1 MESVSI
7 IAMMVFWIVIASIIG
22 GVILL
27 RPVSKR
33 LGSFLDDWIAI
44 RRREQS
50 GSGQLLRDLGERLAV
65 LEDGQRRL
73 LEHQDF
79 MEALSTDEQAK
90 ALSLR
95 E

>member
-1 MESVSI
+1 MDSVGI
-7 IAMMVFWIVIASIIG
+7 IAIMIFWIVIAGIIG

-27 RPVSKR
+27 RPLSKR

-44 RRREQS
+44 RRGEQK
-50 GSGQLLRDLGERLAV
+50 GSAGQLSDLAERLAV

-79 MEALSTDEQAK
+79 ME
-90 ALSLR
+90 SLTEGDR
-95 E
+95 P

>member
-1 MESVSI
+1 MEPVGI
-7 IAMMVFWIVIASIIG
+7 IAIMIFWIVIASIIG

-27 RPVSKR
+27 RPLSKR

-44 RRREQS
+44 RRQEQG
-50 GSGQLLRDLGERLAV
+50 GSSELLRDLAERLAV

-73 LEHQDF
+73 LEHQEF
-79 MEALSTDEQAK
+79 IESLAEGDEAK